1 MTCDAYEQDLVDI
14 VDGTVDPLRQREVE
28 RHLDACAACRTLVAD
43 LRAIQAGAM
52 TLERL
57 EPPARVWQ
65 RIQERLANESPA
77 AGAAGPRP
85 WSAPVVVW
93 RPWLGA
99 AAALLLATAI
109 GVYSLVGRNTA
120 PGGSQQATGGSA
132 TVTPAPATE
141 ELVASVEADLQA
153 AEAHYEKAILG
164 LEQIARTDND
174 ALDPQVAAVLQK
186 NLSLIDQAI
195 EESRA
200 AVRAQPASVNA
211 QESLFDAM
219 RNKVALL
226 QQTVELINEM
236 RKGNQAE
243 AGRLLQGLPQP

>member
-1 MTCDAYEQDLVDI
+1 MTCEAYERDLADI

-28 RHLDACAACRTLVAD
+28 RHLDACEACRTLVAD
-43 LRAIQAGAM
+43 LRAIQAGAF
-52 TLERL
+52 TLDRL
-57 EPPARVWQ
+57 EPPARIWH
-65 RIQERLANESPA
+65 RIQERLANEPPLA
-77 AGAAGPRP
+77 DPRRRGA
-85 WSAPVVVW
+85 WSAPALAW

-99 AAALLLATAI
+99 AAALLLATAL
-109 GVYSLVGRNTA
+109 GVYSLVGRNTT
-120 PGGSQQATGGSA
+120 PGADPQATSGSGA
-132 TVTPAPATE
+132 TAAGPAAD

-219 RNKVALL
+219 RNKLALL

-243 AGRLLQGLPQP
+243 AGRLIQGLPQP